1 MNPYLELGQIV
12 NVKGLK
18 GEVKV
23 NPFTENI
30 ERFEELKTVLI
41 KFKNENKEFE
51 IEKVGYHKNQVIL
64 KFKGINTVE
73 EAEKL
78 RNSYI
83 LIDRNDLEPLEE
95 GVYYITDLLGL
106 EVYTEDGTLLGKVD
120 DIYNTGSNDI
130 YVVKDDLGKQKLL
143 PGIPEVLKNVD
154 LEHGKTIVNLI
165 FVSRSGSMFTAQS
178 EMMRNRSFSGISKT
192 DAWLS
197 RLPSSFRPFSLS
209 RMAFMKVEV
218 CISPF
223 MGISASPQ

>member
-1 MNPYLELGQIV
+1 MNSYLELGQIV

-30 ERFEELKTVLI
+30 DRFEELKTVLI

-64 KFKGINTVE
+64 KFKGINTIE

-83 LIDRNDLEPLEE
+83 LINRNDLEPLEE

-154 LEHGKTIVNLI
+154 LEHGKIIVNLI
-165 FVSRSGSMFTAQS
+165 EG
-178 EMMRNRSFSGISKT
+178 
-192 DAWLS
+192 L
-197 RLPSSFRPFSLS
+197 
-209 RMAFMKVEV
+209 
-218 CISPF
+218 
-223 MGISASPQ
+223 